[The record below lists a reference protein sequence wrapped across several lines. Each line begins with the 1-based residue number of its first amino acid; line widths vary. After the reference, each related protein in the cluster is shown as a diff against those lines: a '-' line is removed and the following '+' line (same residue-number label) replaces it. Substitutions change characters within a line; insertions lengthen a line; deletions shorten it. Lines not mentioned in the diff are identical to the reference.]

1 MLTRHRPFTFLT
13 ASLALKKRDKKKLGT
28 ATTLEKLSDTQIGIR
43 YHNTVVIRY
52 NADGSIQLNNGGW
65 TTPTTKK
72 RINDFTNARI
82 HQKDFVWYITDSNG
96 TKPFIN
102 GMKIDN
108 NGEVLPGPISLQ

>member
-1 MLTRHRPFTFLT
+1 MLTRRRSFTF
-13 ASLALKKRDKKKLGT
+13 ASASALLKGKPKKKLGT
-28 ATTLEKLSDTQIGIR
+28 ATTLERLSDSQIGIR
-43 YHNTVVIRY
+43 YHNTIVITY
-52 NADGSIQLNNGGW
+52 SYDGSIVLNNGGW

-82 HQKDFVWYITDSNG
+82 YQKDFVWYITDSNG

-108 NGEVLPGPISLQ
+108 NGDVLPVS